1 MIMFGRLLL
10 AIFTTISFMQC
21 GFGQEVDCGKAKA
34 EAKTGNGEAVP
45 NSFPWMV
52 YLQIND
58 PSGKTR
64 ICAGTLFQRYPE
76 ETISTV
82 LSAAT
87 CIIEFGTL
95 WEYNVTVIVGGHDIM
110 KNETTQIVTKVKSFN
125 TLDAGNHYF
134 VVSSY
139 QGNVVLLELEDPIP
153 VSENAKPICL
163 PEQNE
168 PIPFGKECYVAG
180 WGVYNGKFSNVLRQ
194 KVVKP
199 VEYKC
204 CKSENVYVQ
213 SMFCAKPAGKAE
225 DGPWLGD
232 GGGPLMCK
240 KDGKWVQYGI
250 LSHTDGN
257 PTRADPIIYV
267 KLPTFINYL

>member
-1 MIMFGRLLL
+1 MFGRLLL
-10 AIFTTISFMQC
+10 AIFTITSFMQC
-21 GFGQEVDCGKAKA
+21 GFAQNVDCGKAKV
-34 EAKTGNGEAVP
+34 EAKSGNGEAAP

-52 YLQIND
+52 YLKIND
-58 PSGKTR
+58 PAGKTR

-87 CIIEFGTL
+87 CIVEFGTL
-95 WEYNVTVIVGGHDIM
+95 WEYDVTVIVGGHDIM
-110 KNETTQIVTKVKSFN
+110 KNETTQIVTKVKSVN
-125 TLDAGNHYF
+125 TLNAGNHYF

-153 VSENAKPICL
+153 VSENARPICL

-180 WGVYNGKFSNVLRQ
+180 WGVHNGKFSNVLRQ

-213 SMFCAKPAGKAE
+213 SMFCAKPTGKAE